1 MNVSGIEVTWH
12 RGAIRSDWIKIRL
25 EFDWIGI
32 WYHFNLFSN
41 WLRLDSN
48 SIQFDSIQF
57 APPVTFFFFLLLLL
71 LLLLVVVNLFHISN
85 KYRTSMPL
93 GEPPCHSLLLH
104 NILISL
110 IDIEGSSE
118 RME

>member
-1 MNVSGIEVTWH
+1 MNVVSGIEVTWH

-25 EFDWIGI
+25 DFDWIGI
-32 WYHFNLFSN
+32 WYRFNLISN
-41 WLRLDSN
+41 RLRLDSN
-48 SIQFDSIQF
+48 SIRFDSIRF
-57 APPVTFFFFLLLLL
+57 APPVTFLLLLL
-71 LLLLVVVNLFHISN
+71 LLLLVVNLFHISN

-93 GEPPCHSLLLH
+93 GEPPSQSLLLH